1 MRFENPEIRD
11 DINVSKEHPLKEFS
25 QLLIGLLLIA
35 VIVIAVL
42 SVSVGYIAK
51 KIPFSY
57 EQELVGHI
65 NALRVTESP
74 QQQQLQALADRLST
88 EMGLSEDM
96 KIIVHYSDSEVVNA
110 FATMGGHVFFFK
122 GLIEKLSS
130 ENALAMV
137 MAHEIAHV
145 KHRHPIAA
153 MGKGLTLATLAG
165 FVAGASGSSAGEVLI
180 GESMT
185 LGLLKFSRDQET
197 QSDLSAMEAV
207 YSLYGNVQ
215 GAKELFEVFSGLSK
229 ERFNDVE
236 FFQSHPLT
244 DKRWDEIRVVAEKRG
259 WPTSGLM
266 KPLQFNF

>member
-1 MRFENPEIRD
+1 MRFENPQVRND
-11 DINVSKEHPLKEFS
+11 VNVSKEHPLKEFS
-25 QLLIGLLLIA
+25 QLLIGLLLI
-35 VIVIAVL
+35 VVIAIIVL
-42 SVSVGYIAK
+42 SVSVGYVAK

-57 EQELVGHI
+57 EQKLVGHI
-65 NALRVTESP
+65 ESLHVTESP
-74 QQQQLQALADRLST
+74 QQQQLQALADRLSV
-88 EMGLSEDM
+88 EMDLPDDM
-96 KIIVHYSDSEVVNA
+96 KIVVHYSDSDVVNA

-153 MGKGLTLATLAG
+153 MGKGVVLATLAS
-165 FVAGASGSSAGEVLI
+165 FVAGASGSRAGEVLI

-185 LGLLKFSRDQET
+185 LGVLKFSRDQET
-197 QSDLSAMEAV
+197 QSDLSAMEAI

-215 GAKELFEVFSGLSK
+215 GAEELFAVFSNLSHS
-229 ERFNDVE
+229 RFGDAE
-236 FFQSHPLT
+236 IFRSHPLT
-244 DKRWDEIRVVAEKRG
+244 GKRWERIRSIAEERG

-266 KPLQFNF
+266 KPLEFDF